1 MEELRRAAEA
11 HDSAA
16 VIALFSPDIIVRS
29 PITQLIRFEGDPGD
43 VCYPQG
49 PGRRRHARNI
59 TATIF
64 AVMTKYFI
72 STA

>member
-29 PITQLIRFEGDPGD
+29 PITQLIRFEGYDQRL
-43 VCYPQG
+43 V
-49 PGRRRHARNI
+49 
-59 TATIF
+59 
-64 AVMTKYFI
+64 
-72 STA
+72 